1 MSIGQKVILPRDDR
15 CCRVPQLYK
24 SECSNSQQRLCA
36 TGRQLGNTEGN
47 FFLDGGMRVALRI
60 IGPGKPGRVRSPPCP
75 LVILRQMVWHPVFRG
90 IFTFSKLCMLFNR

>member
-47 FFLDGGMRVALRI
+47 FFLDGGMRVA
-60 IGPGKPGRVRSPPCP
+60 
-75 LVILRQMVWHPVFRG
+75 
-90 IFTFSKLCMLFNR
+90 